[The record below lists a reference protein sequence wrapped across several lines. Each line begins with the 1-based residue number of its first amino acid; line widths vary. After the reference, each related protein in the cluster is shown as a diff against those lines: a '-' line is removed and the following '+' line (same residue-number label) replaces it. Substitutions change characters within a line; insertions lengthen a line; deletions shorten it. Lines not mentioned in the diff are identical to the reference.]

1 MQATGTKCKN
11 FTITMDNRM
20 HKTKGPVVIF
30 DGVCNLCNST
40 ILFILRHDK
49 RRVFSFSS
57 LQSNYSKLLMAES
70 ELSGFPDSV
79 ILCENGE
86 MYACSEA
93 IIRIAEILG
102 GFYGLAVVFR
112 IIPKSIRDALYNFI
126 AGHRYQW
133 FGKRESCMIPDLR
146 LSNRFLP

>member
-1 MQATGTKCKN
+1 
-11 FTITMDNRM
+11 
-20 HKTKGPVVIF
+20 
-30 DGVCNLCNST
+30 
-40 ILFILRHDK
+40 
-49 RRVFSFSS
+49 
-57 LQSNYSKLLMAES
+57 
-70 ELSGFPDSV
+70 V

-86 MYACSEA
+86 MYECSEA

-102 GFYGLAVVFR
+102 GFYRLAVVFR